1 MGYQQS
7 IFDKC
12 RDSLILLVTLG
23 LSTVCI
29 AEPYELMVLY
39 AEGPSAEAYVAGNL
53 DVAIELLESKEKVAD
68 NQLLGE
74 ELATLCGFYILKGN
88 VDGARETCSAAVETN
103 QSGLAY
109 NNRGVF
115 RAQLGDTVG
124 ALEDFDRVRVLPDD
138 QPLYIEL
145 LKDADPRLIASR
157 NFALATEVME
167 RRGTNK
173 PTMNGVVDGADIE
186 EINH

>member
-7 IFDKC
+7 VFDKC
-12 RDSLILLVTLG
+12 RDSLILLVTLA

-29 AEPYELMVLY
+29 AEPYELMVAY
-39 AEGPSAEAYVAGNL
+39 AEGPSAEEYVAGNL
-53 DVAIELLESKEKVAD
+53 DTAIELLESKEKMAD

-88 VDGARETCSAAVETN
+88 LDAARETCFAAVETN
-103 QSGLAY
+103 QSDLAY

-115 RAQLGDTVG
+115 RVQLGDTVG

-138 QPLYIEL
+138 QSLYIEL
-145 LKDADPRLIASR
+145 LKEADPRLIATR
-157 NFALATEVME
+157 NFALATEIME
-167 RRGTNK
+167 RRGINK
-173 PTMNGVVDGADIE
+173 PTMTGVVDGANIE
-186 EINH
+186 EINR